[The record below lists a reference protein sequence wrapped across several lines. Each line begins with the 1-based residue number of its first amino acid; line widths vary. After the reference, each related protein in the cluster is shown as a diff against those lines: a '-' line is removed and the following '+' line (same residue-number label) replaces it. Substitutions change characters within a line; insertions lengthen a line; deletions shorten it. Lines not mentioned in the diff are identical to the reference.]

1 MSRLWKRCIVVLIR
15 DYSFNVR
22 CLFFSF
28 VYFISY
34 FKSTYLGTED
44 FWAGLSPRSWPQE
57 LVFRRGAWIDK
68 EILDKELCVLVKCT
82 AIRTSSCAR
91 PCMISPNDRFGSRD
105 IFIAQ
110 QEEWQPDL
118 LGAAL
123 KVHSASAKHWWSFF
137 MCQTGTKQWDISH
150 MVTAGRQG
158 ERLCRERKKR
168 LFCIVGELAVSALRC
183 ITKSIFILTNT
194 LK

>member
-137 MCQTGTKQWDISH
+137 YVPNRHQAVGHITHGHGRQ
-150 MVTAGRQG
+150 AGRQKG
-158 ERLCRERKKR
+158 CVERGRNVC
-168 LFCIVGELAVSALRC
+168 FA
-183 ITKSIFILTNT
+183 
-194 LK
+194 

>member
-110 QEEWQPDL
+110 L
-118 LGAAL
+118 LHCDPPLRQSFAIILNDQCKMARPC
-123 KVHSASAKHWWSFF
+123 KVLENRFSSMQLDHFAQGFGNA
-137 MCQTGTKQWDISH
+137 I
-150 MVTAGRQG
+150 GRHQV
-158 ERLCRERKKR
+158 
-168 LFCIVGELAVSALRC
+168 IV
-183 ITKSIFILTNT
+183 
-194 LK
+194 